1 MQALV
6 TCFHD
11 GSDHCCG
18 AGYRST
24 FQAGAW
30 PIWTLR
36 IQHSNKA
43 LFNLLEKMLDIN
55 SVTMGYPDE
64 SICLVSVVISATSC
78 CHRRSVRSRHRQ
90 RQSLDRATLG
100 RRWTGHFSWRLCD
113 RLIAVGFTKIWASSL
128 VLSEFVVKDH
138 RFFFGHGF
146 QFANC

>member
-1 MQALV
+1 
-6 TCFHD
+6 
-11 GSDHCCG
+11 
-18 AGYRST
+18 
-24 FQAGAW
+24 
-30 PIWTLR
+30 
-36 IQHSNKA
+36 
-43 LFNLLEKMLDIN
+43 MLDIN

-138 RFFFGHGF
+138 RFFLAMASSSLTVSHCQGSEST
-146 QFANC
+146 NTKTS